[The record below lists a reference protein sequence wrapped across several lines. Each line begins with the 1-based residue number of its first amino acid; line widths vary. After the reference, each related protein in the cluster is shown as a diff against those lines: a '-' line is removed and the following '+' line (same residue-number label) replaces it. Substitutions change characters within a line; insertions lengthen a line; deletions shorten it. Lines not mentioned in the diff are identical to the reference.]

1 MQRPWGW
8 NALAYGILRAGGSQ
22 QLEMISKTCWAWWEG
37 AGFLGRGG
45 WVEGEI
51 EKDEK
56 KRGEN

>member
-1 MQRPWGW
+1 LECSGLWNTEGW
-8 NALAYGILRAGGSQ
+8 REPTAGNDIKD
-22 QLEMISKTCWAWWEG
+22 L
-37 AGFLGRGG
+37 LGLVGGGGVPRKGG